1 MEGGV
6 PTADTSAFRDCFA
19 LTWTNPY
26 ILRLALSAGIGGLL
40 FGYDTG
46 LYKYN
51 SLSLSLSLYA
61 CVCVYSKHVFF
72 ITFFFLG
79 GVQEWYQEL
88 FFTLEMISTRWIERL
103 TCRWFCLLPNIYHI
117 INACLWI
124 YLHLLLVN
132 FIQFLK
138 ASHIW

>member
-46 LYKYN
+46 IYKYN
-51 SLSLSLSLYA
+51 SLFLSLFM
-61 CVCVYSKHVFF
+61 HVFVSILNMF
-72 ITFFFLG
+72 FSSHFFFFFG
-79 GVQEWYQEL
+79 CAGV
-88 FFTLEMISTRWIERL
+88 ISGALLYIRDDFKEVDQKVFLQVILSTTKYISHNL
-103 TCRWFCLLPNIYHI
+103 CLSLNISSSSP
-117 INACLWI
+117 C
-124 YLHLLLVN
+124 
-132 FIQFLK
+132 
-138 ASHIW
+138 

>member
-46 LYKYN
+46 IYKYN

-79 GVQEWYQEL
+79 CAGV
-88 FFTLEMISTRWIERL
+88 ISGA
-103 TCRWFCLLPNIYHI
+103 LLYIRDDFDEVDRKTYLQVILSTTKYISHNQCMSLNISSSSP
-117 INACLWI
+117 C
-124 YLHLLLVN
+124 
-132 FIQFLK
+132 
-138 ASHIW
+138 

>member
-46 LYKYN
+46 IYKYN
-51 SLSLSLSLYA
+51 SLFLSLSLSLYA

-72 ITFFFLG
+72 ITFFFFG
-79 GVQEWYQEL
+79 GCAGV
-88 FFTLEMISTRWIERL
+88 ISGA
-103 TCRWFCLLPNIYHI
+103 LLYIRDDFDEVDRKTYLQVILSTTKYISHNQCMSLNISSSSP
-117 INACLWI
+117 C
-124 YLHLLLVN
+124 
-132 FIQFLK
+132 
-138 ASHIW
+138 